1 MKGTEAMKLINNVKG
16 VTTERTHYFDVLRN
30 YYDNSNEPMKM
41 VQIINVFNRT
51 YVIDKKVD
59 INAETTIIYAHR
71 YDTTRK
77 LYHELVYTI
86 DWNTVTYYYDIKKYS
101 IA

>member
-1 MKGTEAMKLINNVKG
+1 MKLLNNVKG
-16 VTTERTHYFDVLRN
+16 ATTERIHYFDVLRN

-71 YDTTRK
+71 YDTVRK

-101 IA
+101 IAQ